1 METWAALT
9 RRFPLWPPTTADA
22 WCSAAAR
29 RCMGY
34 PKTVPIPETAPLE
47 PINPYGHTKSA
58 VERMLN
64 DLAGSAQRTW
74 RIACLRYFNP
84 VGAHP
89 SGLIGEDPNVIPSN
103 LFPFLSQVAICRRKN
118 TASVW

>member
-1 METWAALT
+1 M
-9 RRFPLWPPTTADA
+9 FSS
-22 WCSAAAR
+22 SATLY
-29 RCMGY
+29 GY
-34 PKTVPIPETAPLE
+34 PKTVPIPETAPIE

-84 VGAHP
+84 VGPHP

-103 LFPFLSQVAICRRKN
+103 LFPFLSQVAIGRRKKYCKCLVAIGPPLMAARYVI
-118 TASVW
+118 TST